1 MSPQDTRT
9 RILEAAAQLFHEQ
22 GYHATG
28 IATILRQADVNS
40 GSLYHFFPGKEE
52 LLEGV
57 LRWRLAELRPQVTDP
72 AEAQAA
78 DPLERVFALMRLY
91 RQMLDLSAC
100 TMGCP
105 VGNLALELS
114 DSLPRIRALIQAN
127 FENWIDVVEG
137 WLVAAGSRLPAD
149 VDRRA
154 LARFVLT
161 VMEGG
166 IMQARALGAPGPF
179 EESVAHMRRYFD
191 LLQASARAGGR
202 LPVDGPGVHE
212 PEPTPP
218 PTALRKPR
226 PTRKPAASRPSRR
239 TSR

>member
-1 MSPQDTRT
+1 LSPQDTRT

-28 IATILRQADVNS
+28 IATILRQADVNA

-57 LRWRLAELRPQVTDP
+57 LRWRLEELRPQVTDP
-72 AEAQAA
+72 AEAATA
-78 DPLERVFALMRLY
+78 DPVERVFALMRRY
-91 RQMLDLSAC
+91 RAMLDFTAC

-114 DSLPRIRALIQAN
+114 DSLPRIRALIHAN
-127 FENWIDVVEG
+127 FENWVDVVEG
-137 WLVAAGSRLPAD
+137 WLVAAGPRLPAD
-149 VDRRA
+149 VDRRQ

-191 LLQASARAGGR
+191 LLAASARAGGR
-202 LPVDGPGVHE
+202 LPADTPAVHE
-212 PEPTPP
+212 P
-218 PTALRKPR
+218 A
-226 PTRKPAASRPSRR
+226 PAAPPVAPAARKSSAPPANRPSRKKPR
-239 TSR
+239 